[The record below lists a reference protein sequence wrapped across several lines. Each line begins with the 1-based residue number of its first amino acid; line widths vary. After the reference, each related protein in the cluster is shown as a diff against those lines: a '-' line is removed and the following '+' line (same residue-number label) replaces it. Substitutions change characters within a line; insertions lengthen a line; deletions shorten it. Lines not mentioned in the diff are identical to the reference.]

1 MQLNNLEDVL
11 AHEIQDLHSA
21 EKQLVAAL
29 PKMAKA
35 ATSSKLQK
43 AFEKHLDVTKEQ
55 LKRIEEVGKKI
66 GIELDGHVCE
76 GMKGLIKE
84 ASGLIEENE
93 MNEALD
99 VALISAAQRVEHYEI
114 GAYGS
119 AVEFAKELGHDDA
132 AKMLQMTLDEEGAAD
147 KELTKIA
154 EGGVN
159 ERAQA

>member
-55 LKRIEEVGKKI
+55 LKRIEDVGKQI
-66 GIELDGHVCE
+66 GIKLDGHVCE

-93 MNEALD
+93 MSEALD

>member
-55 LKRIEEVGKKI
+55 LKRIEDVGKQI
-66 GIELDGHVCE
+66 GIKLDGHVCE

-84 ASGLIEENE
+84 ASGLIQENE
-93 MNEALD
+93 MSEALD